1 METDEQRIIYYYPE
15 EGVCAKRHL
24 WSTVKLSVAEIK
36 LGADWSLSC
45 CRVPEYYMK
54 NSSWDN
60 EKLTECLNGVLKE
73 KEYKHYYLHPVIA
86 DKTEIEEKLPPE
98 ILLEKLLVGV
108 PCWEYLTYIGKGFD
122 GKVRSRAG
130 RNYNERNYS
139 DKKGNENHIESYKD
153 NYGKKYKDNYGE
165 KYRNNYWEEDLTEE
179 NAMEKS
185 DMEEEQNMLCRL
197 LHKYL
202 PRINHFTVVTDRIAG
217 YADFTEHIYDEYGI
231 PAAYMQQLEK
241 RCGRDG
247 RTVIL
252 DGRRNYAIPYSVI
265 PTGAVYVDFW
275 SVEQKRKTLE
285 KMRRDISYMSV
296 VKFLDTIA
304 KNGYNTIVN

>member
-1 METDEQRIIYYYPE
+1 METDEQRMIYYYPE

-153 NYGKKYKDNYGE
+153 NYGKKY
-165 KYRNNYWEEDLTEE
+165 RNNYWEEDLTEE
-179 NAMEKS
+179 NAMDKS

>member
-1 METDEQRIIYYYPE
+1 METDEKRIIYYYPE
-15 EGVCAKRHL
+15 EGACAKRHL

-36 LGADWSLSC
+36 LDADWSLSC

-60 EKLTECLNGVLKE
+60 EKLTECLNDVLKE
-73 KEYKHYYLHPVIA
+73 KEYEHYYLHPVIA

-98 ILLEKLLVGV
+98 ILLKKLLAGV

-122 GKVRSRAG
+122 RKARNRVS

-179 NAMEKS
+179 NEMEKS
-185 DMEEEQNMLCRL
+185 DMEEEWKELDRL
-197 LHKYL
+197 LHRYL
-202 PRINHFTVVTDRIAG
+202 PRINHFTMVTDRIAG

-241 RCGRDG
+241 RCGREG

-252 DGRRNYAIPYSVI
+252 DGRRNYTIPYSVI

>member
-1 METDEQRIIYYYPE
+1 METDEQRMIYYYPE

-153 NYGKKYKDNYGE
+153 NYGKKY
-165 KYRNNYWEEDLTEE
+165 RNNYWEEDLTEE

>member
-153 NYGKKYKDNYGE
+153 NYGKKY
-165 KYRNNYWEEDLTEE
+165 RNNYWEEDLTEE